1 MPTIAYAS
9 YSSGGTRRW
18 KYLKLL
24 LLNSDWPVW
33 QTAGMWLCSRMGI
46 TLDASSDVQP
56 ITIIRLELLAIICR
70 VAGTASAGSPLVS
83 NCLQLSWW
91 PITPPAA
98 LMARVAGR
106 HAAKY
111 AGPSA
116 ASGPV
121 NGARMP
127 TTRGELLPL

>member
-33 QTAGMWLCSRMGI
+33 QKAGMWLCSRIGI

-56 ITIIRLELLAIICR
+56 ITIIWFDVLAIICL
-70 VAGTASAGSPLVS
+70 VAGTASAGSPRVS

-98 LMARVAGR
+98 LVARVAGR
-106 HAAKY
+106 QAAEEG
-111 AGPSA
+111 GPRA
-116 ASGPV
+116 AAAPV
-121 NGARMP
+121 GGAR
-127 TTRGELLPL
+127 G